1 MTQTNEFFLVK
12 ELMCKTNKD
21 VIKKYLI
28 SIICNNDYMSKPSH
42 VDALMIQNYSPF
54 ADHGSTR
61 LRVLFLILAEESWL

>member
-21 VIKKYLI
+21 VTKKYLI

-42 VDALMIQNYSPF
+42 VDAMMI
-54 ADHGSTR
+54 
-61 LRVLFLILAEESWL
+61 